1 MRKLISCFILSFIC
15 FTCFAADTLS
25 LAPAMGMMKTHYVV
39 PYGDEGEKFYDYLR
53 KYDNL
58 GDDNQGRV
66 DSIVLAILSINNV
79 DTNSD
84 LECVEITISY
94 DGLFRSD
101 INPSIVRPYE
111 IYLIERT
118 NRGHSEGS
126 KSHYKKDSPIFT
138 GTTNIEFP
146 SKSILDLY
154 KSDSGT
160 SFFWADFVLQLPQD
174 GADSNGITYDETYYP
189 LIEGSYSS
197 EVTITA
203 RLKKGGEVIEADSI
217 TVPIVAEH
225 TENKIAIGERNSK
238 VSMNVVTNANALNM
252 NLDEMLRTGNPV
264 QVGTLNFMIRSS
276 DNSMNADETPT
287 GDKCTDLNAKLKQ
300 ESYSDW
306 YWPYDTTTA
315 YHFVEGT
322 AENYKLFLSASEN
335 PFETNPNGFMF
346 VHQDF
351 VPGIS
356 SYNDLNSVPFYV
368 QVTGINDS
376 YDQLGVYTGKEY
388 ADSGTG
394 DINGDTLYTK
404 CKKIHVLDEGI
415 YKFNKYTTGW
425 GGNINGID
433 RTYVHA
439 YSHYHTFEGEISV
452 FVQQNTD
459 LMLNAGQYHG
469 DIYVHVISY

>member
-15 FTCFAADTLS
+15 FTCFAANTLS

-39 PYGDEGEKFYDYLR
+39 PYGNEGNDLYDYLR
-53 KYDNL
+53 NNDKL
-58 GDDNQGRV
+58 GNQGRV
-66 DSIVLAILSINNV
+66 DDIVVAILSINNV
-79 DTNSD
+79 NTSSD
-84 LECVEITISY
+84 LKCVEITISY
-94 DGLFRSD
+94 DGFFRSD
-101 INPSIVRPYE
+101 VNSSIVRPYK
-111 IYLIERT
+111 IYLVERT
-118 NRGHSEGS
+118 NRGHWNGS
-126 KSHYKKDSPIFT
+126 VSYYQKNSPIPTGITNIDFPSQSILNLYESSS
-138 GTTNIEFP
+138 GTT
-146 SKSILDLY
+146 
-154 KSDSGT
+154 
-160 SFFWADFVLQLPQD
+160 FFWADFVLQLPQD
-174 GADSNGITYDETYYP
+174 DADSNGITCDGIYYP
-189 LIEGSYSS
+189 LIEGTYSS

-203 RLKKGGEVIEADSI
+203 RLKNNVGEVVESDSI
-217 TVPIVAEH
+217 TVPLMAEH
-225 TENKIAIGERNSK
+225 TENKVPIGERVSE
-238 VSMNVVTNANALNM
+238 VSMNVATNANALNM

-300 ESYSDW
+300 ESYSDR
-306 YWPYDTTTA
+306 YWPYNTTTA

-415 YKFNKYTTGW
+415 YKFNKYKTDW
-425 GGNINGID
+425 GGDINGID
-433 RTYVHA
+433 RTYVNA

-469 DIYVHVISY
+469 EIYVHVISY